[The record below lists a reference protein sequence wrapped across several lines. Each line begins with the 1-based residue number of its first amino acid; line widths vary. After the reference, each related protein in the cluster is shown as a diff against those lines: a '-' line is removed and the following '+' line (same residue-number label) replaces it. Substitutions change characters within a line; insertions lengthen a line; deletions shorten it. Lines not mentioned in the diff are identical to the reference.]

1 MKKRILSVACAL
13 ALFVTAGCGGKQ
25 GMGSAMGE
33 EAAYG
38 IGQEE
43 GEAGQREDAA
53 AGQEEG
59 INAGQGEDV
68 TAGQGKE
75 GGMSQGE
82 NAAAG
87 QEEGT
92 NAGQGEDV
100 TAGQGERTN
109 AGQGEDAAAGQGKE
123 GGMSQGENAAAGQE
137 EGTNAG
143 QREDAAA
150 GQGEGT
156 EAGQGNGTASGGV
169 IREDGLAAERKK
181 DAGDGA
187 FYIYSWDREFER
199 RLEYVYQA
207 YPEIESRIH
216 YTVIGNGE
224 GYREEIGRLLQ
235 EPEAEEY
242 PDMIVMGAD
251 LILEYV
257 CSDRLLAVTECGITE
272 IDLREM
278 NPYTI
283 AMATDRKDYILKG
296 VSWQS
301 CPGAFFYRKD
311 LAKELLGVKNPEEMQ
326 EKVGSWE
333 KFLETARQVDEASGG
348 KTKIL
353 ASREGLLEI
362 VMFGKTQPWVVLDGV
377 FQMDGTESVYMEVV
391 YALER
396 EGLTGQAA
404 EGSGEWNAGFAD
416 GSVLGYFGGT
426 GFPGGE
432 IEPNCGGSGIGEGTY
447 GLWNVCQGPVP
458 YVTGGNWLGASAGC
472 SDPALAGQI
481 MQALCCNGE
490 VMAEVS
496 KGTSDYMNHKAV
508 MESFFGE
515 KDSDGLFGGQDVGK
529 AFAAIADRAEAFWMC
544 VYDREIHRKLEK
556 QATAY
561 AAEEKDK
568 EHAVD
573 DFKREVM
580 ETLPMQNL

>member
-59 INAGQGEDV
+59 TNAGQGEDAG
-68 TAGQGKE
+68 AGQGKE

-100 TAGQGERTN
+100 TAGQGE
-109 AGQGEDAAAGQGKE
+109 
-123 GGMSQGENAAAGQE
+123 
-137 EGTNAG
+137 GTG
-143 QREDAAA
+143 
-150 GQGEGT
+150 
-156 EAGQGNGTASGGV
+156 AGQGNGTASGGV

-181 DAGDGA
+181 DAGVGA
-187 FYIYSWDREFER
+187 FYIYSWDRELER

-224 GYREEIGRLLQ
+224 GYREGIGRLLQ

-242 PDMIVMGAD
+242 PDMIVMGSD

-333 KFLETARQVDEASGG
+333 KFLETARQVEEASGG

-362 VMFGKTQPWVVLDGV
+362 AMFGKTQPWVVLDGV

-404 EGSGEWNAGFAD
+404 KGSGEWNAGFAD

-426 GFPGGE
+426 GFPGEE

-544 VYDREIHRKLEK
+544 VYDWEIHRKLEK

>member
-59 INAGQGEDV
+59 TNAGQGEDAAV
-68 TAGQGKE
+68 GQEEGTNAGQGEDAGAGQGKE

-82 NAAAG
+82 
-87 QEEGT
+87 
-92 NAGQGEDV
+92 
-100 TAGQGERTN
+100 
-109 AGQGEDAAAGQGKE
+109 DAA
-123 GGMSQGENAAAGQE
+123 
-137 EGTNAG
+137 
-143 QREDAAA
+143 
-150 GQGEGT
+150 
-156 EAGQGNGTASGGV
+156 AGQGNGTASGGV

-181 DAGDGA
+181 EAGDGA

-224 GYREEIGRLLQ
+224 GYREGIGRLLQ

-333 KFLETARQVDEASGG
+333 KFLETARQVEEASGG

-362 VMFGKTQPWVVLDGV
+362 AMFGKTQPWVVLDGV
-377 FQMDGTESVYMEVV
+377 FQMDGTESLYMEVV

-404 EGSGEWNAGFAD
+404 KGSGEWNAGFAD